1 MTGKRELG
9 TRERML
15 TSAVQLI
22 RERGVAG
29 ATVDAILA
37 HSAAPRGSVYY
48 HFPGGR
54 TQIITEAID
63 YAGNWITG
71 IIESATTAA
80 DTEQMLG
87 KFVDTWKKILS
98 SSEFTAGCPVAA
110 VAVDGVAV
118 DEGLRAPAAATF
130 ERWRTALA
138 ERLIADGVDAARAAR
153 FANVTIASI
162 EGAILLC
169 RVELTT
175 DPLDDVR
182 SELAAMLGTL
192 VQSN

>member
-1 MTGKRELG
+1 MGGRRAEG

-15 TSAVQLI
+15 VSAVQLI

-37 HSAAPRGSVYY
+37 HSSAPRGSVYY

-63 YAGNWITG
+63 YAGEWIAG
-71 IIESATTAA
+71 VIERASAAS
-80 DTEQMLG
+80 DTKQMLG
-87 KFVDTWKKILS
+87 KFIETWKKILHT
-98 SSEFTAGCPVAA
+98 SEFAAGCPVAA
-110 VAVDGVAV
+110 VAVDGVAI
-118 DEGLRAPAAATF
+118 DEALRMPAAVSF
-130 ERWRTALA
+130 GRWRAALT
-138 ERLIADGVDAARAAR
+138 ERVVADGADPLRAAR
-153 FANVTIASI
+153 FANIAIASI

-182 SELAAMLGTL
+182 LELESLLDVL
-192 VQSN
+192 V